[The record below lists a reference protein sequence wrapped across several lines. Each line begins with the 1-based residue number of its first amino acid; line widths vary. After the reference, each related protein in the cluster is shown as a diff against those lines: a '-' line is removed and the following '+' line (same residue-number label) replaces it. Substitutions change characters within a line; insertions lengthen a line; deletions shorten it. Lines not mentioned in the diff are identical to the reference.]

1 MPTANE
7 RKKVIEDILDGGN
20 GTIQSEREITDTP
33 QNFKQWL
40 ADNEQRIAN
49 KNKNKNRT
57 LPYFLKDNGK
67 VTKNGFKYYTTK
79 QRLICQ
85 REKEYQQLKNYKN
98 VKFDK
103 KTGALKAKHI
113 GHIETHQ
120 NDNQRFFG
128 NLTNTDLENA
138 CQQQLFDMGHRAIL
152 RNETILDANGE
163 YLPVLDLE
171 LDSKIMDIRS
181 VTSNGDTTIFN
192 IISSKS
198 KQMRNVYKKTGIY
211 SDSLCLYFHDE
222 TFFDL
227 AKVKEAFDEYYNLGG
242 RRIKRINCV
251 VRGETKLI
259 IVQ

>member
-98 VKFDK
+98 VKNVKFDK

-113 GHIETHQ
+113 GHNETHP
-120 NDNQRFFG
+120 NYTQRFFG
-128 NLTNTDLENA
+128 NLTNTDLGNA
-138 CQQQLFDMGHRAIL
+138 CQYQLSNMGHRAIL
-152 RNETILDANGE
+152 RNEKILDANGD
-163 YLPVLDLE
+163 YLPVLDLD
-171 LDSKIMDIRS
+171 LDNKIMDIRS
-181 VTSNGDTTIFN
+181 VTSDGDITIFN

-198 KQMRNVYKKTGIY
+198 KQLRNVYKKTGIF
-211 SDSLCLYFHDE
+211 SDSLCLYFYDKSL
-222 TFFDL
+222 FDL
-227 AKVKEAFDEYYNLGG
+227 EKVKKAFNDYNNS
-242 RRIKRINCV
+242 RW
-251 VRGETKLI
+251 
-259 IVQ
+259 